1 MDWPAL
7 NHYVEGFQNPRLS
20 FTDPDLKSGDVALDR
35 FGIPRRI
42 TGNYAIVFEVS
53 RGQKKWAVRCFS
65 RNVPGQDARYRGVSK
80 RLTEARLD
88 STVGFEFLTQGIR
101 LKGNWYPL
109 VKMEWIQGSGLDVY
123 LRDHLHSPAA
133 LKSLLEGWIALT
145 NNLRAQGIAHGDLQ
159 HGNIIITTSG
169 QLKLID
175 YDGMVISENIAQKSD
190 EIGQRNYQ
198 HPSRVNN
205 SGVTAQNYLN
215 IDNFSNWVIGV
226 SIALVCIDPSLWK
239 STGAG
244 DENLLFRA
252 VDFKQPYRTET
263 WRLLTSHSERR
274 VRELAHRFA
283 EVCQT
288 PFFLDVPPLDP
299 GISNLAVRMVSG
311 APGWIA
317 DHMQASKESAQIDF
331 PDKFVVSVRR
341 DIQSEFKNLP
351 WLERLRFGLQWQN
364 YVPECVNRH
373 YSEFSFAQKKQIV
386 ESKIRQLE
394 TRKHA
399 LMYRISALQQEM
411 AKIENRQRREADAHK
426 EIASLKWEL
435 DALPAH
441 LADLDRQQREEI
453 ATRIALWL
461 KQTSLK
467 PGVVAGIG
475 EKRVSR
481 LSAIGIRSA
490 ADIMS
495 ANQPRALNA
504 LRGIK
509 GGVPADDWQ
518 LLMDWRI
525 SLENAWKASPQA
537 LIERRQIETR
547 YEDQRQKLLRSQAE
561 KKQRLAALE
570 RGSWLS
576 ATTTGEYVRLQ
587 KEVGTLERELGR
599 IDEQLAQR
607 SSELAKYSRLTS
619 QNLIAKILNI

>member
-7 NHYVEGFQNPRLS
+7 NNYVEGFQNPRLS

-35 FGIPRRI
+35 FGIPKRI

-53 RGQKKWAVRCFS
+53 SGQKKWAVRCFS
-65 RNVPGQDARYRGVSK
+65 RNVPGQDSRYRGVSK
-80 RLTEARLD
+80 RLSEARLD

-101 LKGNWYPL
+101 LKGSWYPL
-109 VKMEWIQGSGLDVY
+109 VKMEWIQGSGLDFY
-123 LRDHLHSPAA
+123 LRDHLYSPAA
-133 LKSLLEGWIALT
+133 LKNLLAGWIALT
-145 NNLRAQGIAHGDLQ
+145 TRLRAQGIAHGDLQ
-159 HGNIIITTSG
+159 HGNIIISNSG

-175 YDGMVISENIAQKSD
+175 YDGMVIAENIAQTSD

-239 STGAG
+239 STQAG

-252 VDFKQPYRTET
+252 ADFQQPYRTET
-263 WRLLTSHSERR
+263 WKLLTSHSERR
-274 VRELAHRFA
+274 VRDLAHRFA

-299 GISNLAVRMVSG
+299 SISDAAVRMVSG

-317 DHMQASKESAQIDF
+317 DHVQASQVAGQIDF

-373 YSEFSFAQKKQIV
+373 YNDFGFAQKKQGV
-386 ESKIRQLE
+386 ESKIKQLE

-411 AKIENRQRREADAHK
+411 SAIEKRQRRDQDAQQ

-435 DALPAH
+435 DALPAY

-461 KQTSLK
+461 KQISLK

-475 EKRVSR
+475 GVRVSR
-481 LSAIGIRSA
+481 LAAIGIRSA

-495 ANQPRALNA
+495 ANQARALNA
-504 LRGIK
+504 LRGIH
-509 GGVPADDWQ
+509 GGVPANDWQ
-518 LLMDWRI
+518 LLMDWRV
-525 SLENAWKASPQA
+525 SLENAWKGSPQA
-537 LIERRQIETR
+537 LVERRQIETR
-547 YEDQRQKLLRSQAE
+547 YEDQRQKLLRAQAD

-576 ATTTGEYVRLQ
+576 APTTGEYVRQQ
-587 KEVGTLERELGR
+587 KEVGSLERELGR
-599 IDEQLAQR
+599 LDEQLAQR
-607 SSELAKYSRLTS
+607 SLELSKYSRLTS
-619 QNLIAKILNI
+619 QNLIAKILDI